1 MNAPALHIRVDTREK
16 GRVIKRL
23 EGLAGVTLEFAEMD
37 VGDYLLPG
45 DLVVE
50 RKSATDL
57 ILSVV
62 DRSLWDKVAKL
73 KSQHSRVVYIIEGDL
88 YAARFHQQALDIHRA
103 LAAMVVGHGVSVL
116 PSPDPDNSGMLIYL
130 LGLASTQ
137 GEGATERPGKPTI
150 RRDAQLYLLG
160 ALPGVDPDRAEALLR
175 HFGTARKVLAAD
187 AGALAAVEGI
197 DDECAARIAAV
208 LEYGS

>member
-175 HFGTARKVLAAD
+175 HFGTARKVLSAD